1 MTSFFVPKPHSRKP
15 LSRIYVDANQFSHPE
30 HLLSNLPDYF
40 SLLPIKKRY
49 KPSTKPSLI
58 SPIYN
63 LRSRNQKE
71 NIEPKPKHPQTVP
84 EYLNDILTFYLETD
98 RASKILYGYMDSQ
111 SEINMKM
118 RGILIDW
125 LVDVH
130 LKFKLT
136 PETLY
141 ITVNLIDKY
150 LYNENVQRTK
160 LQLVG
165 ITCLFIACK
174 YEEIYPPEL
183 KDHVYIT
190 DQTYTKEEIIKME
203 ESILKCLNFNIT
215 FPTALRYLEIF
226 TETLNNGDENIT
238 NTEGFMFS
246 RYLIELSLVEYTMLK
261 YTNGEIAI
269 SAYYISYK
277 MNNEMLCSLERIA
290 KAFGYDQQRIK
301 ECSKD
306 ICTILD
312 NAESY
317 WLHAV
322 KKKFSLEQY
331 KNVANWKKFILYKS
345 NTK

>member
-1 MTSFFVPKPHSRKP
+1 
-15 LSRIYVDANQFSHPE
+15 
-30 HLLSNLPDYF
+30 
-40 SLLPIKKRY
+40 
-49 KPSTKPSLI
+49 
-58 SPIYN
+58 
-63 LRSRNQKE
+63 
-71 NIEPKPKHPQTVP
+71 
-84 EYLNDILTFYLETD
+84 
-98 RASKILYGYMDSQ
+98 
-111 SEINMKM
+111 
-118 RGILIDW
+118 
-125 LVDVH
+125 
-130 LKFKLT
+130 
-136 PETLY
+136 
-141 ITVNLIDKY
+141 
-150 LYNENVQRTK
+150 
-160 LQLVG
+160 
-165 ITCLFIACK
+165 
-174 YEEIYPPEL
+174 
-183 KDHVYIT
+183 
-190 DQTYTKEEIIKME
+190 ME

-226 TETLNNGDENIT
+226 TETLNNGDDNIT

>member
-71 NIEPKPKHPQTVP
+71 NIEPKPKNPQTVP

-141 ITVNLIDKY
+141 ITVNLIDRY

-190 DQTYTKEEIIKME
+190 DQT
-203 ESILKCLNFNIT
+203 
-215 FPTALRYLEIF
+215 
-226 TETLNNGDENIT
+226 
-238 NTEGFMFS
+238 
-246 RYLIELSLVEYTMLK
+246 
-261 YTNGEIAI
+261 
-269 SAYYISYK
+269 
-277 MNNEMLCSLERIA
+277 
-290 KAFGYDQQRIK
+290 
-301 ECSKD
+301 
-306 ICTILD
+306 
-312 NAESY
+312 
-317 WLHAV
+317 
-322 KKKFSLEQY
+322 
-331 KNVANWKKFILYKS
+331 
-345 NTK
+345 

>member
-15 LSRIYVDANQFSHPE
+15 LSRIYVDANQFSHRE

-49 KPSTKPSLI
+49 KPSTKPSSI
-58 SPIYN
+58 SPVYN
-63 LRSRNQKE
+63 LRSRNT
-71 NIEPKPKHPQTVP
+71 EPRPKNPQTVP
-84 EYLNDILTFYLETD
+84 EYLNEILAFYLETD
-98 RASKILYGYMDSQ
+98 RGAKPLCGYMERQ
-111 SEINMKM
+111 TEINMKM

-141 ITVNLIDKY
+141 LTVNLIDRY
-150 LYNENVQRTK
+150 LYNVNVQRTK

-190 DQTYTKEEIIKME
+190 DQTYTKDEIISME
-203 ESILKCLNFNIT
+203 ESILKHLNFDIT
-215 FPTALRYLEIF
+215 FPTALRYLEVF
-226 TETLNNGDENIT
+226 TAALNDGDDDIT
-238 NTEGFMFS
+238 NTEAFLFS

-269 SAYYISYK
+269 SAHYISYK
-277 MNNEMLCSLERIA
+277 MNKEMLCSLERIA
-290 KAFGYDQQRIK
+290 KAFGYDAERIK

-322 KKKFSLEQY
+322 KKKFSLERY
-331 KNVANWKKFILYKS
+331 KNVANWKKYMIYKS
-345 NTK
+345 STK